1 MQNNLKLTLPEV
13 NWKKVKRTAI
23 KSGITAGFI
32 AGGIVASSIY
42 FQNYKWTYQSP
53 ITINLQTPLKI
64 EKIEPQILVSP
75 IPEIAPEVEAKEPEP
90 TPTPEPVSTAPEPQG
105 EHQTMVYNLIT
116 EIWGEDA
123 DLGHRMAHCE
133 STYGA
138 NVENTVSSARGI
150 FQFLKGTWTE
160 QRTHQGDDPSLSL
173 RFDERENI
181 QTAYNH
187 YKRMGT
193 APWKA
198 SEHCW
203 GKE

>member
-1 MQNNLKLTLPEV
+1 MQNNLRITLPEV
-13 NWKKVKRTAI
+13 NWKKIKKTAI
-23 KSGITAGFI
+23 KSGIGAGLI
-32 AGGIVASSIY
+32 AAGIVSASIY

-64 EKIEPQILVSP
+64 EKIDPQILLSP
-75 IPEIAPEVEAKEPEP
+75 IPEVAPEAEAKEPEP
-90 TPTPEPVSTAPEPQG
+90 TPTPEPISTAPKPVG
-105 EHQTMVYNLIT
+105 EHQTMVYNLIG
-116 EIWGEDA
+116 EIWGEEA
-123 DLGHRMAHCE
+123 DLGRRMAHCE

-138 NVENTVSSARGI
+138 NVENTVSSARGV

-160 QRTHQGDDPSLSL
+160 QRNYQGDDPSLAL

-193 APWKA
+193 SPWKA

-203 GKE
+203 RK